1 MRSACLRRLLVLL
14 TLLLGSTQALAQS
27 CTLAVT
33 GINFSSIN
41 LLSGASYDTTATFNI
56 SCSNPGLLAAT
67 FRICPNIEAGA
78 GGASGAIR
86 QMQNA
91 AAQTL
96 NFQLYQDAARTVTWG
111 SATATQFGTPPTID
125 VAVNGLSQTTTSRT
139 VYARVLGNQQAT
151 LGGPYSSVFSGANT
165 RFNYKAYYLLAPALC
180 STITDNPTQA
190 PFTVQAN
197 VDRTCNVSAQD
208 INFGNRG
215 FLTTAINATGGLA
228 VTCTLDLPYSISL
241 DGGTSGATSPT
252 QRKMVRNTAAVI
264 YGLYQNAA
272 HTLPWGTAVGQTVA
286 GTGTG
291 AVQNLPI
298 YGRVEAQTTPVPGTY
313 TDTVVA
319 TVTY

>member
-1 MRSACLRRLLVLL
+1 MRVIPLRLLVIFC
-14 TLLLGSTQALAQS
+14 TLVFGACQALAQS
-27 CTLAVT
+27 CTLGVT
-33 GINFSSIN
+33 GVNFGSVN
-41 LLSGASYDTTATFNI
+41 LLSGAAYDGAATFNI

-78 GGASGAIR
+78 GGASGATR

-96 NFQLYQDAARTVTWG
+96 NFQLYQDAARTVPWG
-111 SATATQFGTPPTID
+111 SSTATQFGAPPTID
-125 VAVNGLSQTTTSRT
+125 VAVNGLGQTTTSKT
-139 VYARVLGNQQAT
+139 VYARVLSNQQAT

-165 RFNYKAYYLLAPALC
+165 RFNYKAYYLATPALC
-180 STITDNPTQA
+180 STISDNPAQA

-197 VDRTCNVSAQD
+197 VDRTCNVTAQN

-215 FLTTAINATGGLA
+215 FLTAAIDAPGGLS
-228 VTCTLDLPYSISL
+228 VTCTLNLPYSISL

-252 QRKMVRNTAAVI
+252 QRKMVLNGAAVI
-264 YGLYQNAA
+264 YGLYQDAA
-272 HTLPWGTAVGQTVA
+272 RTLPWGTAVGQIVT

-291 AVQNLPI
+291 AVQNLAI